1 MWLFFLVAWFV
12 LLAAITFLAQQAFGY
27 DLSHL
32 PAWFAGLPV
41 PQRLTT
47 GAILTAGLALI
58 GATAWRLSRQDRRL
72 DKLRDR
78 LRKTREDVVVAHA
91 LQNHLDAT
99 VQHLIESDPREAV
112 SALHDKL
119 GETEQ
124 RARLQ
129 QGRNEST
136 DMHDQLAEI
145 RRRQQALREMV
156 GKVADQRRAVEPVF
170 TEVRDRQNQ
179 LERSLHDLETD
190 DRKNNLADR
199 QRDIARDV
207 SALLGR
213 VNAVQDTFAT
223 LNRHK
228 EDLAKSQAEL
238 APLRS
243 SDAGINALIGE
254 LSLSHDRLAKTIDEL
269 ETGGETPL
277 AARVE
282 TLSRN
287 KIEIEQRLARI
298 DDSFDIL
305 KSIRLDFEELGQRQ
319 AQLERALADVETDS
333 DGKTLADRQNALNEF
348 VLQSRQRL
356 AALQETLATL
366 NAFKAELSK
375 SQADLVPLKA
385 PVFGIEAM
393 IAEVG
398 ATRVETLSN
407 NKIEIEQR
415 LARIDD
421 SFNILKTIRLD
432 FEELGQ
438 RRAQFERSLADVETD
453 ADGKTLTERQNA
465 LNDFVLQSRQRLG
478 ALQET
483 LATLNA
489 FKAELSKSQNDLVPL
504 KAPVFGIEAMIAD
517 VGTTRD
523 LLAKTVGEI
532 EANGDVTLASRVE
545 TLAKSKREVE
555 DRLARIFDNFNALD
569 ALRKDIGGIFA
580 TIRNSLN
587 RIG

>member
-12 LLAAITFLAQQAFGY
+12 LFAAVAIFAQLAFGF
-27 DLSHL
+27 DVARL
-32 PAWFAGLPV
+32 PAWFAGLPM
-41 PQRLTT
+41 PQRVTF
-47 GAILTAGLALI
+47 GAIIAVALALI
-58 GATAWRLSRQDRRL
+58 AASAWRLSRQDRRL
-72 DKLRDR
+72 ERLRDR

-145 RRRQQALREMV
+145 RRRQQELREMV
-156 GKVADQRRAVEPVF
+156 GKVAEQRRAVEPVF
-170 TEVRDRQNQ
+170 TEIRDRQNQ
-179 LERSLHDLETD
+179 LERALLDLETD

-199 QRDIARDV
+199 VRDIARDV
-207 SALLGR
+207 STVLSR
-213 VNAVQDTFAT
+213 VTAVQATFAT
-223 LNRHK
+223 LNQYK

-243 SDAGINALIGE
+243 ADAGINALIGG
-254 LSLSHDRLAKTIDEL
+254 LGLNHDSLTRSIDEL
-269 ETGGETPL
+269 ETGGEAPL
-277 AARVE
+277 
-282 TLSRN
+282 
-287 KIEIEQRLARI
+287 
-298 DDSFDIL
+298 
-305 KSIRLDFEELGQRQ
+305 G
-319 AQLERALADVETDS
+319 
-333 DGKTLADRQNALNEF
+333 
-348 VLQSRQRL
+348 
-356 AALQETLATL
+356 
-366 NAFKAELSK
+366 
-375 SQADLVPLKA
+375 
-385 PVFGIEAM
+385 
-393 IAEVG
+393 
-398 ATRVETLSN
+398 TRVETLSK

-421 SFNILKTIRLD
+421 SFNILKAVSLD
-432 FEELGQ
+432 FEELAQ
-438 RRAQFERSLADVETD
+438 RRAQLERSLAEVETD
-453 ADGKTLTERQNA
+453 SDGRSLADRQNA
-465 LNDFVLQSRQRLG
+465 LNDFVIQSRQRLG

-489 FKAELSKSQNDLVPL
+489 FKTELSKSQADLVPL
-504 KAPVFGIEAMIAD
+504 QAPVFGIEAMIAD
-517 VGTTRD
+517 VSTTRD
-523 LLAKTVGEI
+523 LLAKTVGDI
-532 EANGDVTLASRVE
+532 EASGDITLSSRVDAL
-545 TLAKSKREVE
+545 TRSKQDVE
-555 DRLARIFDNFNALD
+555 QRLSRIFDNFNALD

>member
-1 MWLFFLVAWFV
+1 MWLFFLVAWLV
-12 LLAAITFLAQQAFGY
+12 LLAVIAFLAQQAFGY
-27 DLSHL
+27 DIAHL
-32 PAWFAGLPV
+32 PAWFAGLPM
-41 PQRLTT
+41 PQRITV
-47 GAILTAGLALI
+47 GAILAGTLTLI
-58 GATAWRLSRQDRRL
+58 GASAWRLSRQDRSL
-72 DKLRDR
+72 KTLRDR
-78 LRKTREDVVVAHA
+78 LKKTREDVVVAHA

-119 GETEQ
+119 GEIEQ
-124 RARLQ
+124 RALLQ

-170 TEVRDRQNQ
+170 TEIRDRQNQ

-213 VNAVQDTFAT
+213 VNAVQETFAT
-223 LNRHK
+223 LNQYK
-228 EDLAKSQAEL
+228 EDLAKSHAEL
-238 APLRS
+238 VPLRS
-243 SDAGINALIGE
+243 TDAGINALIGE
-254 LSLSHDRLAKTIDEL
+254 LSLSHDRLAKSIDEL
-269 ETGGETPL
+269 ETLGETPL
-277 AARVE
+277 PARVE
-282 TLSRN
+282 TLS
-287 KIEIEQRLARI
+287 K
-298 DDSFDIL
+298 
-305 KSIRLDFEELGQRQ
+305 
-319 AQLERALADVETDS
+319 
-333 DGKTLADRQNALNEF
+333 
-348 VLQSRQRL
+348 
-356 AALQETLATL
+356 
-366 NAFKAELSK
+366 
-375 SQADLVPLKA
+375 
-385 PVFGIEAM
+385 
-393 IAEVG
+393 
-398 ATRVETLSN
+398 

-421 SFNILKTIRLD
+421 SFNILKAIRLD

-438 RRAQFERSLADVETD
+438 RQAQLERSLADVETD
-453 ADGKTLTERQNA
+453 PDGKTLAARQNA

-483 LATLNA
+483 LATLNT
-489 FKAELSKSQNDLVPL
+489 FKTELSKSQADLVPL

-517 VGTTRD
+517 VGATRD
-523 LLAKTVGEI
+523 LLAKTVSEI
-532 EANGDVTLASRVE
+532 EANGDVTLASRVDAL
-545 TLAKSKREVE
+545 TNSKREVE
-555 DRLARIFDNFNALD
+555 ERLARVFDNFNALD

>member
-12 LLAAITFLAQQAFGY
+12 LLAAIAFLAQQAFGV
-27 DLSHL
+27 DVAHL
-32 PAWFAGLPV
+32 PAWFAGLPM
-41 PQRLTT
+41 PQRITV
-47 GAILTAGLALI
+47 GAIAAIALALI
-58 GATAWRLSRQDRRL
+58 GASTWRLSRQDRRL

-78 LRKTREDVVVAHA
+78 LKKTREDVVVAHA

-124 RARLQ
+124 RAQLQ

-170 TEVRDRQNQ
+170 TEIRDRQNQ

-207 SALLGR
+207 STVLGR
-213 VNAVQDTFAT
+213 VNAVQETFAT
-223 LNRHK
+223 LNQYK
-228 EDLAKSQAEL
+228 EDLAKSHAEL
-238 APLRS
+238 VPLRAT
-243 SDAGINALIGE
+243 DAGIHALIGE
-254 LSLSHDRLAKTIDEL
+254 LSLSHDRLAKSIDEL
-269 ETGGETPL
+269 ETSGEAPL
-277 AARVE
+277 GSRVE
-282 TLSRN
+282 TLSKN
-287 KIEIEQRLARI
+287 KIEIEQRLTRI
-298 DDSFDIL
+298 DDSFNIL
-305 KSIRLDFEELGQRQ
+305 KGIRLDFEELGQRQ
-319 AQLERALADVETDS
+319 AQLERSLGDVETDP
-333 DGKTLADRQNALNEF
+333 DGKTLADRQNALNDF

-356 AALQETLATL
+356 GVLQETLATL
-366 NAFKAELSK
+366 NAFKTELSK

-393 IAEVG
+393 IA
-398 ATRVETLSN
+398 
-407 NKIEIEQR
+407 
-415 LARIDD
+415 
-421 SFNILKTIRLD
+421 
-432 FEELGQ
+432 
-438 RRAQFERSLADVETD
+438 DVS
-453 ADGKTLTERQNA
+453 
-465 LNDFVLQSRQRLG
+465 V
-478 ALQET
+478 
-483 LATLNA
+483 
-489 FKAELSKSQNDLVPL
+489 
-504 KAPVFGIEAMIAD
+504 
-517 VGTTRD
+517 TRD
-523 LLAKTVGEI
+523 LLSRTVSEI
-532 EANGDVTLASRVE
+532 EDNGHATLASRVDAL
-545 TLAKSKREVE
+545 TKSKREVE

-569 ALRKDIGGIFA
+569 ALRKDIGGIFS

>member
-1 MWLFFLVAWFV
+1 MWLFFLVAWFA
-12 LLAAITFLAQQAFGY
+12 LLAAIALLAQQAFGY
-27 DLSHL
+27 DVSHL
-32 PAWFAGLPV
+32 PAWFTALSM
-41 PQRLTT
+41 PQRIAAGT
-47 GAILTAGLALI
+47 ILAAGLALI
-58 GATAWRLSRQDRRL
+58 GATVWRLSRQDRRL
-72 DKLRDR
+72 DTLRDR

-124 RARLQ
+124 RALLQ

-170 TEVRDRQNQ
+170 TEIRDRQNQ

-199 QRDIARDV
+199 LKDIARDV
-207 SALLGR
+207 STLLAR
-213 VNAVQDTFAT
+213 VTAVQDTFTT
-223 LNRHK
+223 LNRYQ
-228 EDLAKSQAEL
+228 EDLAKSHAEL

-243 SDAGINALIGE
+243 SDAGINALISE
-254 LSLSHDRLAKTIDEL
+254 LGLSHDRLAKSIDEL

-277 AARVE
+277 GTRVE
-282 TLSRN
+282 TLSQN

-298 DDSFDIL
+298 DDSANIL
-305 KSIRLDFEELGQRQ
+305 KGIGLDFEELGQRR
-319 AQLERALADVETDS
+319 AQLERAIAEVETDG
-333 DGKTLADRQNALNEF
+333 DGKSLTERQNALNDF
-348 VLQSRQRL
+348 VIQSRQRL
-356 AALQETLATL
+356 GALQETLATL
-366 NAFKAELSK
+366 NAFKTELSK

-393 IAEVG
+393 IAEV
-398 ATRVETLSN
+398 S
-407 NKIEIEQR
+407 
-415 LARIDD
+415 
-421 SFNILKTIRLD
+421 
-432 FEELGQ
+432 
-438 RRAQFERSLADVETD
+438 
-453 ADGKTLTERQNA
+453 
-465 LNDFVLQSRQRLG
+465 
-478 ALQET
+478 
-483 LATLNA
+483 
-489 FKAELSKSQNDLVPL
+489 
-504 KAPVFGIEAMIAD
+504 
-517 VGTTRD
+517 TTRD

-532 EANGDVTLASRVE
+532 EANGEVTLVSRVDAL
-545 TLAKSKREVE
+545 TTSKREVE
-555 DRLARIFDNFNALD
+555 DRLARVFENFNALD

>member
-12 LLAAITFLAQQAFGY
+12 LLAAVAFFAQQAFGY
-27 DLSHL
+27 DVTHL
-32 PAWFAGLPV
+32 PALFTGLPAQ
-41 PQRLTT
+41 QRVAT
-47 GAILTAGLALI
+47 GAIMAIGLALI
-58 GATAWRLSRQDRRL
+58 GTSAWRLSHQDRRL
-72 DKLRDR
+72 DRLRDR
-78 LRKTREDVVVAHA
+78 LKKTREDVVVAHA

-124 RARLQ
+124 RAQLQ

-145 RRRQQALREMV
+145 RRRQQALRETV

-170 TEVRDRQNQ
+170 TEIRDRQNQ

-207 SALLGR
+207 AALLSR
-213 VNAVQDTFAT
+213 VNAVQETFAT
-223 LNRHK
+223 LNQYK
-228 EDLAKSQAEL
+228 EDLAKSHAEL

-243 SDAGINALIGE
+243 SEAGINALIGE
-254 LSLSHDRLAKTIDEL
+254 LSLSHDRLAKSIDEL
-269 ETGGETPL
+269 ETGGEAPL
-277 AARVE
+277 
-282 TLSRN
+282 
-287 KIEIEQRLARI
+287 
-298 DDSFDIL
+298 
-305 KSIRLDFEELGQRQ
+305 G
-319 AQLERALADVETDS
+319 
-333 DGKTLADRQNALNEF
+333 
-348 VLQSRQRL
+348 
-356 AALQETLATL
+356 
-366 NAFKAELSK
+366 
-375 SQADLVPLKA
+375 
-385 PVFGIEAM
+385 
-393 IAEVG
+393 
-398 ATRVETLSN
+398 TRVETLSK

-438 RRAQFERSLADVETD
+438 RQAQLERSLANVETD
-453 ADGKTLTERQNA
+453 PDGTTLVDRQNA

-489 FKAELSKSQNDLVPL
+489 FKAELSKSQADLVPL
-504 KAPVFGIEAMIAD
+504 KAPVFGIEALIAE

-523 LLAKTVGEI
+523 LLVQTVSEI
-532 EANGDVTLASRVE
+532 EASGDVTLASRVDA
-545 TLAKSKREVE
+545 LARSKREVE

-569 ALRKDIGGIFA
+569 ALRKDIGGIFS

>member
-12 LLAAITFLAQQAFGY
+12 LLAAIAIFAQQAFGY
-27 DLSHL
+27 DVTHL
-32 PAWFAGLPV
+32 PALFAGLPM
-41 PQRLTT
+41 PQRIAT
-47 GAILTAGLALI
+47 GALLAVALALI
-58 GATAWRLSRQDRRL
+58 GATAFRLSRQDRRL
-72 DKLRDR
+72 GKLRDR
-78 LRKTREDVVVAHA
+78 LKKTREDVVVAHA

-124 RARLQ
+124 RALLQ

-145 RRRQQALREMV
+145 RRRQQGLREMV
-156 GKVADQRRAVEPVF
+156 GKVAEQRRAVEPIF
-170 TEVRDRQNQ
+170 TEIRDRQNQ

-199 QRDIARDV
+199 LKDIAHDI
-207 SALLGR
+207 SALLAR
-213 VNAVQDTFAT
+213 VNTVQDTFAT
-223 LNRHK
+223 LNQYK
-228 EDLAKSQAEL
+228 EDLAKSHAEL
-238 APLRS
+238 MPLRS
-243 SDAGINALIGE
+243 TDAGINALISE
-254 LSLSHDRLAKTIDEL
+254 LGLSHDRLAKSIDEL
-269 ETGGETPL
+269 ETGGEAPL
-277 AARVE
+277 
-282 TLSRN
+282 
-287 KIEIEQRLARI
+287 
-298 DDSFDIL
+298 
-305 KSIRLDFEELGQRQ
+305 G
-319 AQLERALADVETDS
+319 
-333 DGKTLADRQNALNEF
+333 
-348 VLQSRQRL
+348 
-356 AALQETLATL
+356 
-366 NAFKAELSK
+366 
-375 SQADLVPLKA
+375 
-385 PVFGIEAM
+385 
-393 IAEVG
+393 
-398 ATRVETLSN
+398 TRVETLSKN
-407 NKIEIEQR
+407 RIEIEQR

-438 RRAQFERSLADVETD
+438 RQAQLERSLAEIETD
-453 ADGKTLTERQNA
+453 PDGKTLADRQNA

-489 FKAELSKSQNDLVPL
+489 FKTDLSKSQADRVPL
-504 KAPVFGIEAMIAD
+504 KAPVFGIEALIAE

-532 EANGDVTLASRVE
+532 EANGGVPLASRVDA
-545 TLAKSKREVE
+545 LAKSKRDVE

-569 ALRKDIGGIFA
+569 ALRKDIGGIFS

>member
-1 MWLFFLVAWFV
+1 MWLFFLFAWFV
-12 LLAAITFLAQQAFGY
+12 LLAAVAFLAQQAFGY
-27 DLSHL
+27 DIGHL
-32 PAWFAGLPV
+32 PAWFAGLPM
-41 PQRLTT
+41 PQRFAT
-47 GAILTAGLALI
+47 GTILVVALALI
-58 GATAWRLSRQDRRL
+58 GTTAWRLSRQDQRL
-72 DKLRDR
+72 DTLRDR

-112 SALHDKL
+112 SVLQDKL

-124 RARLQ
+124 RALLQ

-156 GKVADQRRAVEPVF
+156 GKVADQRRAIEPVF
-170 TEVRDRQNQ
+170 TEIRDRQNQ

-199 QRDIARDV
+199 LKEIARDV
-207 SALLGR
+207 STLLTR
-213 VNAVQDTFAT
+213 VGTVQDIFAS
-223 LNRHK
+223 LNRYK
-228 EDLAKSQAEL
+228 EDLAKSHAEL
-238 APLRS
+238 VPLRS
-243 SDAGINALIGE
+243 TDTGINALISE
-254 LSLSHDRLAKTIDEL
+254 LGLSHDGLAKSIDEL
-269 ETGGETPL
+269 ETSGDAPL
-277 AARVE
+277 GSRVE
-282 TLSRN
+282 TLSKN

-298 DDSFDIL
+298 DDSFNIL
-305 KSIRLDFEELGQRQ
+305 KAIRLDFEERGQRQ
-319 AQLERALADVETDS
+319 AQLERSLAEVETDD
-333 DGKTLADRQNALNEF
+333 DGKSLADRQNALNDF

-356 AALQETLATL
+356 GALQETLTTL

-398 ATRVETLSN
+398 
-407 NKIEIEQR
+407 
-415 LARIDD
+415 
-421 SFNILKTIRLD
+421 
-432 FEELGQ
+432 
-438 RRAQFERSLADVETD
+438 
-453 ADGKTLTERQNA
+453 
-465 LNDFVLQSRQRLG
+465 
-478 ALQET
+478 
-483 LATLNA
+483 
-489 FKAELSKSQNDLVPL
+489 
-504 KAPVFGIEAMIAD
+504 
-517 VGTTRD
+517 TTRD

-532 EANGDVTLASRVE
+532 EANGGVTLASRVE
-545 TLAKSKREVE
+545 TLTKSKREVE

-569 ALRKDIGGIFA
+569 ALRKDIGGIFS

>member
-1 MWLFFLVAWFV
+1 MWLFFLVAWLV
-12 LLAAITFLAQQAFGY
+12 LLAVIAFLAQQTFGY
-27 DLSHL
+27 DLAHL
-32 PAWFAGLPV
+32 PAWFAGLPM
-41 PQRLTT
+41 PQRITV
-47 GAILTAGLALI
+47 GAILAGTLTLI
-58 GATAWRLSRQDRRL
+58 GASAWRLSRQDRRL
-72 DKLRDR
+72 KTLRDR
-78 LRKTREDVVVAHA
+78 LKKTREDVVVAHA

-124 RARLQ
+124 RALLQ

-170 TEVRDRQNQ
+170 TEIRDRQNQ

-190 DRKNNLADR
+190 DRKDNLADR

-228 EDLAKSQAEL
+228 EDLAKSHAEL

-398 ATRVETLSN
+398 ATR
-407 NKIEIEQR
+407 
-415 LARIDD
+415 
-421 SFNILKTIRLD
+421 
-432 FEELGQ
+432 
-438 RRAQFERSLADVETD
+438 
-453 ADGKTLTERQNA
+453 
-465 LNDFVLQSRQRLG
+465 
-478 ALQET
+478 
-483 LATLNA
+483 
-489 FKAELSKSQNDLVPL
+489 
-504 KAPVFGIEAMIAD
+504 
-517 VGTTRD
+517 D
-523 LLAKTVGEI
+523 LLAKTVSEI

-545 TLAKSKREVE
+545 TLTQSKREVE
-555 DRLARIFDNFNALD
+555 DRLARIFDSFNALD

-580 TIRNSLN
+580 TIRNGLN

>member
-1 MWLFFLVAWFV
+1 MCRREEVTMWLFFLVAWFV
-12 LLAAITFLAQQAFGY
+12 LLAAIAIFAQQAFGY
-27 DLSHL
+27 DVTHL
-32 PAWFAGLPV
+32 PALFAGLPM
-41 PQRLTT
+41 PQRIAT
-47 GAILTAGLALI
+47 GALLAVALALI
-58 GATAWRLSRQDRRL
+58 GATAFRLSRQDRRL
-72 DKLRDR
+72 GKLRDR
-78 LRKTREDVVVAHA
+78 LKKTREDVVVAHA

-124 RARLQ
+124 RALLQ

-145 RRRQQALREMV
+145 RRRQQGLREMV
-156 GKVADQRRAVEPVF
+156 GKVAEQRRAVEPIF
-170 TEVRDRQNQ
+170 TEIRDRQNQ

-199 QRDIARDV
+199 LKDIAHDI
-207 SALLGR
+207 SALLAR
-213 VNAVQDTFAT
+213 VNTVQDTFAT
-223 LNRHK
+223 LNQYK
-228 EDLAKSQAEL
+228 EDLAKSHAEL
-238 APLRS
+238 MPLRS
-243 SDAGINALIGE
+243 TDAGINALISE
-254 LSLSHDRLAKTIDEL
+254 LGLSHDRLAKSIDEL
-269 ETGGETPL
+269 ETGGEAPL
-277 AARVE
+277 
-282 TLSRN
+282 
-287 KIEIEQRLARI
+287 
-298 DDSFDIL
+298 
-305 KSIRLDFEELGQRQ
+305 G
-319 AQLERALADVETDS
+319 
-333 DGKTLADRQNALNEF
+333 
-348 VLQSRQRL
+348 
-356 AALQETLATL
+356 
-366 NAFKAELSK
+366 
-375 SQADLVPLKA
+375 
-385 PVFGIEAM
+385 
-393 IAEVG
+393 
-398 ATRVETLSN
+398 TRVETLSKN
-407 NKIEIEQR
+407 RIEIEQR

-438 RRAQFERSLADVETD
+438 RQAQLERSLAEIETD
-453 ADGKTLTERQNA
+453 PDGKTLADRQNA

-489 FKAELSKSQNDLVPL
+489 FKTDLSKSQADLVPL
-504 KAPVFGIEAMIAD
+504 KAPVFGIEALIAE

-532 EANGDVTLASRVE
+532 EANGGVPLASRVDA
-545 TLAKSKREVE
+545 LAKSKRDVE

-569 ALRKDIGGIFA
+569 ALRKDIGGIFS

>member
-1 MWLFFLVAWFV
+1 MWLFFLVAWFA
-12 LLAAITFLAQQAFGY
+12 LLAAIAILAQQAFGY
-27 DLSHL
+27 DVSHL
-32 PAWFAGLPV
+32 SAWFTALSM
-41 PQRLTT
+41 PQRIAAGT
-47 GAILTAGLALI
+47 ILAAGLALL

-72 DKLRDR
+72 DTLRDR
-78 LRKTREDVVVAHA
+78 LKKTREDVVVAHA

-124 RARLQ
+124 RALLQ

-170 TEVRDRQNQ
+170 TEIRDRQNQ

-199 QRDIARDV
+199 LKDIARDV
-207 SALLGR
+207 STLLAR
-213 VNAVQDTFAT
+213 VTAVQDTFAT
-223 LNRHK
+223 LNRYQ
-228 EDLAKSQAEL
+228 EDLAKSHAEL

-254 LSLSHDRLAKTIDEL
+254 LGLSHDRLAKSIDEL

-277 AARVE
+277 GTRVE
-282 TLSRN
+282 TLSKN

-298 DDSFDIL
+298 DDSANIL
-305 KSIRLDFEELGQRQ
+305 KGIGLDFEELGQRR
-319 AQLERALADVETDS
+319 AQLERAIAEVETDG
-333 DGKTLADRQNALNEF
+333 DGKSLTERQNALNDF
-348 VLQSRQRL
+348 VIQSRQRL
-356 AALQETLATL
+356 GALQETLATL
-366 NAFKAELSK
+366 NAFKTELSK

-393 IAEVG
+393 IAEV
-398 ATRVETLSN
+398 S
-407 NKIEIEQR
+407 
-415 LARIDD
+415 
-421 SFNILKTIRLD
+421 
-432 FEELGQ
+432 
-438 RRAQFERSLADVETD
+438 
-453 ADGKTLTERQNA
+453 
-465 LNDFVLQSRQRLG
+465 
-478 ALQET
+478 
-483 LATLNA
+483 
-489 FKAELSKSQNDLVPL
+489 
-504 KAPVFGIEAMIAD
+504 
-517 VGTTRD
+517 TTRD

-532 EANGDVTLASRVE
+532 EANGEATLASRVDAL
-545 TLAKSKREVE
+545 TTSKREVE
-555 DRLARIFDNFNALD
+555 DRLARVFENFNALD

>member
-12 LLAAITFLAQQAFGY
+12 LLAAIAFLAQQAFGY
-27 DLSHL
+27 DFSHL
-32 PAWFAGLPV
+32 PALFVGLPM
-41 PQRLTT
+41 PQRVVT
-47 GAILTAGLALI
+47 GAPLALALALI

-72 DKLRDR
+72 NTLRDR
-78 LRKTREDVVVAHA
+78 LKKTREDVVVAHA

-124 RARLQ
+124 RALLQ

-136 DMHDQLAEI
+136 DMHDQLADI

-170 TEVRDRQNQ
+170 TEIRDRQNQ

-207 SALLGR
+207 SALLTR

-223 LNRHK
+223 LNQYK
-228 EDLAKSQAEL
+228 EDLAKSHAEL
-238 APLRS
+238 VPLRS
-243 SDAGINALIGE
+243 TDAGINALIGE
-254 LSLSHDRLAKTIDEL
+254 LGLSHDRLAKSIEEL
-269 ETGGETPL
+269 ETGGEAPL
-277 AARVE
+277 GTRVE
-282 TLSRN
+282 TLSKN

-298 DDSFDIL
+298 DDSFNIL
-305 KSIRLDFEELGQRQ
+305 RAIRLDFEELGLRQ
-319 AQLERALADVETDS
+319 AQLERSLAEVETDP
-333 DGKTLADRQNALNEF
+333 DGKTLTERQNALNDF
-348 VLQSRQRL
+348 VVQSRQRL
-356 AALQETLATL
+356 GALQETLATL
-366 NAFKAELSK
+366 NAFKTELSK

-385 PVFGIEAM
+385 PVFGIEAL
-393 IAEVG
+393 IAE
-398 ATRVETLSN
+398 
-407 NKIEIEQR
+407 
-415 LARIDD
+415 
-421 SFNILKTIRLD
+421 
-432 FEELGQ
+432 
-438 RRAQFERSLADVETD
+438 
-453 ADGKTLTERQNA
+453 
-465 LNDFVLQSRQRLG
+465 
-478 ALQET
+478 
-483 LATLNA
+483 
-489 FKAELSKSQNDLVPL
+489 
-504 KAPVFGIEAMIAD
+504 

-523 LLAKTVGEI
+523 LLARTVGEI
-532 EANGDVTLASRVE
+532 EASGDVTLASRVDAL
-545 TLAKSKREVE
+545 TKSKREVE

-569 ALRKDIGGIFA
+569 ALRKDIGGIFS